1 MVTGGTLFEE
11 LGFYYIGPIDG
22 HNMEHLVPVL
32 RNLRD
37 STEPGPV
44 LLHCVTRKGAGYP
57 PAERAA
63 DKYHGVAKFDVITG
77 AQHRS
82 EEHTSELQSLM
93 RISYAVFCVKKNK
106 NNKKIQHKQITPK
119 QQH

>member
-57 PAERAA
+57 PAARAA
-63 DKYHGVAKFDVITG
+63 DKYHGVAQFDVIPG
-77 AQHRS
+77 AQHNGQS
-82 EEHTSELQSLM
+82 SSDAHTSELPSLM
-93 RISYAVFCVKKNK
+93 RISSAVFCLKK
-106 NNKKIQHKQITPK
+106 KK
-119 QQH
+119 

>member
-77 AQHRS
+77 P
-82 EEHTSELQSLM
+82 
-93 RISYAVFCVKKNK
+93 
-106 NNKKIQHKQITPK
+106 QHKGKTNAPSYTRVFADSLIATARTDDRHVAITGRVPAGTTH
-119 QQH
+119 QP